1 MTARGLKGS
10 GPFFQGLLPLNREEI
25 VPDILAGATLAA
37 LALPEVLGYT
47 KIAGTPV
54 VTGIYTML
62 LPMVLYGV
70 FGSSRHLVVGA
81 DSATAAILAAGL
93 SSLSLVRGS
102 AEWLA
107 LAQGLALLAAAL
119 LLLARVL
126 RLGFLADFLS
136 RTVLTGFLT
145 GVGIQIAVGQLTD
158 MLGLPAAQGGTAA
171 KLLNVVAHVGEA
183 NLPSQGMAA
192 ATLAVILGARML
204 SKKVPG
210 ALSAVL
216 GAI

>member
-1 MTARGLKGS
+1 MTTNGQNTSPPLL
-10 GPFFQGLLPLNREEI
+10 QGLLPLRRKQV
-25 VPDILAGATLAA
+25 VPDILAGLTLAA

-54 VTGIYTML
+54 ITGIYTML
-62 LPMVLYGV
+62 LPMLLYGV
-70 FGSSRHLVVGA
+70 FGASRHLVVAA
-81 DSATAAILAAGL
+81 DSATAAIIAASLSGL
-93 SSLSLVRGS
+93 SLARGS

-107 LAQGLALLAAAL
+107 LAQVLALLAAAA

-145 GVGIQIAVGQLTD
+145 GVGLQVAIGQLAD
-158 MLGLPAAQGGTAA
+158 MLRLPPVQGSTAT
-171 KLLNVVAHVGEA
+171 KLLHFVAHAREA
-183 NLPSQGMAA
+183 NVPSLIVSA
-192 ATLAVILGARML
+192 ATLAFIMGTPKL

-210 ALSAVL
+210 ATTR
-216 GAI
+216 